1 MTEKNQNTETRIL
14 EAAKEIF
21 IKKGMDGSRMQEI
34 ADEAGINKSL
44 LHYYYRSKDKLFE
57 AVFKIAI
64 ITFAP
69 KLFKN
74 LNKDLSFFTKIE
86 LFVENYISLIKKNPH
101 IPGFI
106 IHELGRNPKGLVGML
121 QNLNIDLSGIKQQIS
136 NEVEAGNIIPIK
148 PEQLIVNII
157 ALCVFPIGAKPIIQ
171 YIFFEDNKNE
181 YNKFIEVRK
190 KEVSQFIINAIK
202 TK

>member
-1 MTEKNQNTETRIL
+1 MTEQNQNTETRIL

-74 LNKDLSFFTKIE
+74 LNKDLPFFTKIE
-86 LFVENYISLIKKNPH
+86 LFVEDYISLINKNPH

-121 QNLNIDLSGIKQQIS
+121 QNLDIDLSGIKQQIS

-157 ALCVFPIGAKPIIQ
+157 ALCIFPIGAKPIIQ
-171 YIFFEDNKNE
+171 YIFFEDNKKE

-190 KEVSQFIINAIK
+190 KEVSQFIINAIRK
-202 TK
+202 

>member
-21 IKKGMDGSRMQEI
+21 IKKG
-34 ADEAGINKSL
+34 GINKSL

-74 LNKDLSFFTKIE
+74 INKDLPFFSKIE
-86 LFVENYISLIKKNPH
+86 LFVEDYISLIKKNPH

-106 IHELGRNPKGLVGML
+106 IHELGRNK
-121 QNLNIDLSGIKQQIS
+121 I
-136 NEVEAGNIIPIK
+136 
-148 PEQLIVNII
+148 
-157 ALCVFPIGAKPIIQ
+157 
-171 YIFFEDNKNE
+171 
-181 YNKFIEVRK
+181 
-190 KEVSQFIINAIK
+190 
-202 TK
+202 

>member
-1 MTEKNQNTETRIL
+1 MTEQNQNTETRIL

-64 ITFAP
+64 VTFAP

-74 LNKDLSFFTKIE
+74 LNKDLPFFTKIE
-86 LFVENYISLIKKNPH
+86 LFVEDYISLINKNPH

-171 YIFFEDNKNE
+171 YIFFEDNKKE

-190 KEVSQFIINAIK
+190 KEVSQFIINAIRK
-202 TK
+202 